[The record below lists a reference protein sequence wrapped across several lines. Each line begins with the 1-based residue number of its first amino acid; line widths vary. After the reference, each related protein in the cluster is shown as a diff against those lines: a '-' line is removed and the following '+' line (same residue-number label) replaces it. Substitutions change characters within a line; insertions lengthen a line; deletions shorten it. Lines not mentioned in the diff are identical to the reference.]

1 MNIIETLTMAE
12 IEELTALTGTDF
24 IEVLENGV
32 KPGRPLAS
40 LAWILEKRTNSDAK
54 PGESRTTCR
63 AIARGQRTR
72 RRARTARR

>member
-54 PGESRTTCR
+54 IEPYLKMTMAQMREVITGYTPDPK
-63 AIARGQRTR
+63 A
-72 RRARTARR
+72 